1 MTDKAKKQDLQIWTR
16 MGRELAALH
25 DLIVHIICDPDYNDV
40 MDKRT
45 WGRLNGLTYHLDT
58 VRSRAEDRMA
68 RYVPDWSTRTFYPRD
83 RGDLEAAIQD
93 FRQKMDNGTGGE
105 QKKCV
110 TNFVRFY
117 TLVQMRSAEKSAARG
132 GMKIALPAIFAR

>member
-1 MTDKAKKQDLQIWTR
+1 MGKYANSCGATDRAVLALFPLSDGSDERSESMTDKAKKQDLQIWTR

-93 FRQKMDNGTGGE
+93 FRQKMDNGTGGSR
-105 QKKCV
+105 K
-110 TNFVRFY
+110 N
-117 TLVQMRSAEKSAARG
+117 A
-132 GMKIALPAIFAR
+132 